1 MVTASRVR
9 WSVLAVLAATA
20 LPLAA
25 CGGAE
30 GGEAAQAPPPAEAP
44 AAEAGGAT
52 TVTAEETEFVIAL
65 SESSIEPGDYTFV
78 VENAGSVDHA
88 LTVSGPGVEAE
99 TEAIAPGDT
108 AELTFTLEEGTYE
121 LWCPIDGHRDQ
132 GMALTVDVGGAGV
145 QPAETQ
151 PSGGY
156 GGY

>member
-1 MVTASRVR
+1 MVTASKVR
-9 WSVLAVLAATA
+9 WSVLVVLSAA

-25 CGGAE
+25 CGGTEGDQAAE
-30 GGEAAQAPPPAEAP
+30 ATPPAEAP
-44 AAEAGGAT
+44 AAEGGGAT

-65 SESSIEPGDYTFV
+65 SESSFEPGSYTLV
-78 VENAGSVDHA
+78 VENAGTVEHA
-88 LTVSGPGVEAE
+88 LAISGPGVEAE
-99 TEAIAPGDT
+99 TEAVAPGDA

-121 LWCPIDGHRDQ
+121 LWCPVDGHRDQ
-132 GMALTVDVGGAGV
+132 GMALAVDVGGAGV

>member
-1 MVTASRVR
+1 MVTASKVR
-9 WSVLAVLAATA
+9 WSVLVVLAAA
-20 LPLAA
+20 LPLAGCA
-25 CGGAE
+25 GTEGDQAAE
-30 GGEAAQAPPPAEAP
+30 ATPPAEAP
-44 AAEAGGAT
+44 AAEGEGAT

-65 SESSIEPGDYTFV
+65 SESSFDSGSYTLV
-78 VENAGSVDHA
+78 VENAGTVEHA
-88 LTVSGPGVEAE
+88 LAISGPGVDAE
-99 TEAIAPGDT
+99 TEAVAPGDA
-108 AELTFTLEEGTYE
+108 AELSFTLEEGTYE